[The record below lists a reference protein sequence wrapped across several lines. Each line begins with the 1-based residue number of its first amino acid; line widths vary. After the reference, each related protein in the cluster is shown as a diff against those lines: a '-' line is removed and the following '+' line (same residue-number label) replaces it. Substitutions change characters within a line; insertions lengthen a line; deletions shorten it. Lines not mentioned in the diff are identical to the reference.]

1 MKDLHSNVDLI
12 MISHTN
18 IVRSFPQHQ
27 FFIEAFSDF
36 YRIDS
41 NTNGVSILFHVREG
55 IPSNLL
61 STGPLSVEYFF
72 VELNLRKRKWWEPG
86 SSNQNNST
94 LLQPSIQGLRNCR
107 MFDARF
113 QTMIYMPFRTWIY
126 FIFSYFTSNLNVS

>member
-12 MISHTN
+12 MISYTN
-18 IVRSFPQHQ
+18 IVLSFPQHQ

-41 NTNGVSILFHVREG
+41 NTNGGSILFHVREG

-86 SSNQNNST
+86 SSNQNN
-94 LLQPSIQGLRNCR
+94 
-107 MFDARF
+107 
-113 QTMIYMPFRTWIY
+113 
-126 FIFSYFTSNLNVS
+126 